1 MRVVKKISRPDERWQ
16 SQQRAA
22 WAKLA
27 RSEAPDKQVE
37 ASVQEMITRRE
48 WLLQQESPD
57 RSPVQKAVRD
67 LAAKREVTP
76 ADSGTADPLN
86 AQEEHPDEDKI
97 PAACKRRASN
107 GSGEQPTNS

>member
-1 MRVVKKISRPDERWQ
+1 VKKISIPDERWQ

-27 RSEAPDKQVE
+27 RSEAPNKQVDE
-37 ASVQEMITRRE
+37 LAQEMITRRE
-48 WLLQQESPD
+48 WLFQQEYPD

-67 LAAKREVTP
+67 LAAKLEVTP
-76 ADSGTADPLN
+76 ADSGTADSLN
-86 AQEEHPDEDKI
+86 AQEEHHDEDKI

-107 GSGEQPTNS
+107 GSREQPTNS

>member
-1 MRVVKKISRPDERWQ
+1 MKKTSIPNERWQ

-37 ASVQEMITRRE
+37 GLAQETIAGRE
-48 WLLQQESPD
+48 WLFQQGYPD
-57 RSPVQKAVRD
+57 QSPVQKAVRD
-67 LAAKREVTP
+67 VAAKLEVTP

-86 AQEEHPDEDKI
+86 AQEEHHDEDKI
-97 PAACKRRASN
+97 PTACKRRASN
-107 GSGEQPTNS
+107 GSREQQTNS